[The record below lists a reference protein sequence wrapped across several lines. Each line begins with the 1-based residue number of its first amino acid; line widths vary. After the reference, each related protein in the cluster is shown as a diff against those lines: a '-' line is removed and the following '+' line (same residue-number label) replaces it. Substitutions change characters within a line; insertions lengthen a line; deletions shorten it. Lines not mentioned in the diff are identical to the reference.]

1 MTGSSGPQA
10 PATTGRTRTLFG
22 MDEAQ
27 WHRVSA
33 IPLLVAGLAFL
44 VSFSIGVF
52 VPGATSTLIA
62 TVVQACVWAV
72 FAADYAIS
80 FYLATRRRRWFRRH
94 LHLLVI
100 VLLPALQPLRML
112 WLLTVF
118 SALHRATSAVLRE
131 RMLYM
136 VIAASA
142 ILVYLASLIVWE
154 IERDNPLSRIHSY
167 GDAVWWA
174 VMTITTVGYGDIV
187 PVTAP
192 GRTIGV
198 ALMLAGVAAAGCIT
212 AILASWLIDMSNTV
226 QGRRHAT
233 EDQVLALEA
242 EIRALRADLA
252 NRDGAD
258 RHGADQDARGT
269 LEQ

>member
-1 MTGSSGPQA
+1 MTGSNGSPE
-10 PATTGRTRTLFG
+10 PASIERTRTLFG
-22 MDEAQ
+22 MTAAQ
-27 WHRVSA
+27 WHRRSA
-33 IPLLVAGLAFL
+33 IPLLIAGLAFL

-52 VPGATSTLIA
+52 VPGRTSTIVA
-62 TVVQACVWAV
+62 AIVQSFVWVV
-72 FAADYAIS
+72 FAADYVIS
-80 FYLATRRRRWFRRH
+80 FTLATNRHRWFRRH

-136 VIAASA
+136 VVAASA

-154 IERDNPLSRIHSY
+154 IERGNPLSRIHTY

-187 PVTAP
+187 PVTVP

-198 ALMLAGVAAAGCIT
+198 LLMLAGVAAVGCIT
-212 AILASWLIDMSNTV
+212 AILATWLIDMSHTA
-226 QGRRHAT
+226 QGRRPAT
-233 EDQVLALEA
+233 EDQIMALEA
-242 EIRALRADLA
+242 EVRALRTELACRSADE
-252 NRDGAD
+252 RDP
-258 RHGADQDARGT
+258 RGT